1 MANIKRIDLFADMEL
16 DYWTGT
22 KHLPR
27 EIAGAIKG
35 KTIKTVFDT
44 YPVWVNEKLPV
55 LEREFTMSNRPSL
68 EELASKMLGV
78 LKAFYDEYE
87 PQDGTNGVEILHNW
101 YDLSL
106 EGISIDLDTL
116 EVDMAI
122 GS

>member
-1 MANIKRIDLFADMEL
+1 MANVKRIDLFADMEL
-16 DYWTGT
+16 DYWVGT

-35 KTIKTVFDT
+35 KTLKTVFNT
-44 YPVWVNEKLPV
+44 YPVWVNGKLPV
-55 LEREFTMSNRPSL
+55 CKGEFTMSNRPSL
-68 EELASKMLGV
+68 KELATKMAGV
-78 LKAFYDEYE
+78 LKAFYDKYE
-87 PQDGTNGVEILHNW
+87 PQDGTNGVEVLHNW